1 LFCQTKNPIA
11 KISNRVSAGILA
23 TLFLR
28 WDASI
33 HKSTHLIYSFLKFDL
48 GLGGDLD
55 LKQKNL
61 PKGGLNIPVVI
72 TDLMDSGFGTFWKK
86 GCRAVIEPDLSC
98 HSA

>member
-1 LFCQTKNPIA
+1 MF
-11 KISNRVSAGILA
+11 SNRVSAGVLA

-55 LKQKNL
+55 LKPKNL
-61 PKGGLNIPVVI
+61 PEEV
-72 TDLMDSGFGTFWKK
+72 
-86 GCRAVIEPDLSC
+86 
-98 HSA
+98 